1 MIARTIFSERQQN
14 NKMED
19 RHKTMDEIYREAFK
33 RYEDAYGKL
42 IDEGY
47 HKDTEIRELEI
58 DAYKALERLPISES
72 ELKTT
77 LRKNIS
83 DVVNAIER
91 HKTIGAIDK
100 AVERAKRSLPKEEQ
114 GKVLPFTPKISW
126 C

>member
-1 MIARTIFSERQQN
+1 
-14 NKMED
+14 MEA
-19 RHKTMDEIYREAFK
+19 KLNFEEIYREAFK
-33 RYEDAYGKL
+33 KYEEAYGKL

-47 HKDTEIRELEI
+47 NKDTEIRELEI
-58 DAYKALERLPISES
+58 NAYKALERLPIPEND
-72 ELKTT
+72 LKLT

-83 DVVNAIER
+83 DVVNSIER

-100 AVERAKRSLPKEEQ
+100 AIERAKRLIPKEEQ

>member
-1 MIARTIFSERQQN
+1 
-14 NKMED
+14 MEAELNFE
-19 RHKTMDEIYREAFK
+19 EIYREAFE
-33 RYEDAYGKL
+33 RYEEAYGRL
-42 IDEGY
+42 VDEGY

-58 DAYKALERLPISES
+58 GAYRALERLPLPENDV
-72 ELKTT
+72 LKLA

-83 DVVNAIER
+83 DVVNSIER

-100 AVERAKRSLPKEEQ
+100 AIERAKRLIPKEEQ